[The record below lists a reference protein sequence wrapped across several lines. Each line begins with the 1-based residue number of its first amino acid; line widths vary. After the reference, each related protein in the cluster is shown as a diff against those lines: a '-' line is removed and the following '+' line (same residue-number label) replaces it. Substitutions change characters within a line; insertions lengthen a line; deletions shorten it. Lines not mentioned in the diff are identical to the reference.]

1 MAADR
6 AWSETTKDPE
16 KMAAYIAD
24 GGSVYAP
31 GMPVVTGGEAI
42 RKMFTQMIA
51 APGFSL
57 SWTATKAE
65 VGAAGDIGYTTGTY
79 QSTMGGVSEKGKYV
93 TAWKK
98 QADGTWKVTE
108 DIFNADEAPKAPAG
122 THAMVAANTLKWGD
136 APPGMPAGMR
146 AAVVSGDPSQAQP
159 YVLRAQLPANYRIP
173 PHWHPTT
180 ENITVLSGYG
190 CAGHGREVRRGG
202 DAGCGGRRIRVGAR
216 GDAALFHVEDRRDD
230 SGAWNRTVQHHVP
243 VIPRTIRERR
253 KATSWRRGR
262 FGPLPAPGA
271 FLSISLRTAAADR
284 TPAGIARP
292 SSGR

>member
-1 MAADR
+1 MSRCTWLFIALAACATGCAPAAHVDQERAALMAADR

-16 KMAAYIAD
+16 KMASYIAD

-31 GMPVVTGGEAI
+31 GMPVVTGGDAI
-42 RKMFTQMIA
+42 RKMFTQMMA

-79 QSTMGGVSEKGKYV
+79 QSTVGGVSEKGKYV
-93 TAWKK
+93 TTWKK

-108 DIFNADEAPKAPAG
+108 DILNADEAPKAPAG

-159 YVLRAQLPANYRIP
+159 YVIRAQLPANYRIP

-180 ENITVLSGYG
+180 ENITVLSGTVALG
-190 CAGHGREVRRGG
+190 MGEKFDEAAMQDVAAGGFASVPAEMRHFFMSKTAATIQVHGIGPFG
-202 DAGCGGRRIRVGAR
+202 ITYLNPA
-216 GDAALFHVEDRRDD
+216 DD
-230 SGAWNRTVQHHVP
+230 
-243 VIPRTIRERR
+243 PRT
-253 KATSWRRGR
+253 KKSN
-262 FGPLPAPGA
+262 
-271 FLSISLRTAAADR
+271 
-284 TPAGIARP
+284 
-292 SSGR
+292 